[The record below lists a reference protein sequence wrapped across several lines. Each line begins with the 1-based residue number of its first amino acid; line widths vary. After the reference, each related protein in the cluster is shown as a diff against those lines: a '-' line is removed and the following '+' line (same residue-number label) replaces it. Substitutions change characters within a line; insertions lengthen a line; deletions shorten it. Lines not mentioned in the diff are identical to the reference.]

1 MFSGAIH
8 DPTYPITK
16 GILAMTHATGTGIN
30 IMQSTAQQFSVAV
43 FDGDGIGPEIMAPT
57 VALLAQAAAQVGIE
71 LEFEHLAAGAAHYR
85 DHGSA
90 LPEQSLVAARAA
102 DAILLSA
109 MGLPSVRYSDG
120 TEISPQIDLRM
131 KLGLFAGVRPVFV
144 QPGQDVPLKSSRVGE
159 IDFVLIR
166 ESTEG
171 LFHSHGK
178 GQVIDNRE
186 ARETLVITRDISEK
200 LFHFAF
206 RLARQ
211 RRAAGV
217 GKGLVHCIDKANVFK
232 AFAFFRQ
239 IFFEVAAQYPD
250 ITAECAYVD
259 ATALWMV
266 QKPWMFDVLVTENM
280 FGDILSD
287 LGAGLMGSLGLAP
300 SADIGAKHALFQ
312 PCHGSAPDIAGKGIA
327 NPMAMILSG
336 AMMLDW
342 LGEERHAPALKPVAA
357 ALRGAVSDVMVE
369 GATLPGDLG
378 GRAST
383 LEVARAV
390 GTAFNARMR

>member
-1 MFSGAIH
+1 
-8 DPTYPITK
+8 
-16 GILAMTHATGTGIN
+16 MTHTAGTDTHTLKN
-30 IMQSTAQQFSVAV
+30 TETRFSVAV
-43 FDGDGIGPEIMAPT
+43 FDGDGIGPEIMSPT
-57 VALLAQAAAQVGIE
+57 VSLLAQAADQVGIK
-71 LEFEHLAAGAAHYR
+71 LDFQHLPAGAGHYR
-85 DHGSA
+85 DHGSS
-90 LPEQSLVAARAA
+90 LPEASLIAARGA

-109 MGLPSVRYSDG
+109 MGLPSVRYPDG

-144 QPGQDVPLKSSRVGE
+144 QPGQDVPLKSPLIGE

-171 LFHSHGK
+171 LFYSHGK
-178 GQVIDNRE
+178 GQVIDDRE
-186 ARETLVITRDISEK
+186 ARETLVITRDVSEQ

-211 RRAAGV
+211 RRDAGV

-250 ITAECAYVD
+250 IKAECAYVD

-300 SADIGAKHALFQ
+300 SADIGARHALFQ
-312 PCHGSAPDIAGKGIA
+312 PCHGSAPDIAGQGIA

-336 AMMLDW
+336 AMMLEW
-342 LGEERHAPALKPVAA
+342 LGEERGAPALKPVAA
-357 ALRGAVSDVMVE
+357 ALRAAVSDVMVD
-369 GATLPGDLG
+369 GRTLSGDLG
-378 GRAST
+378 GQAST
-383 LEVARAV
+383 LEVAQAV
-390 GTAFNARMR
+390 GAAFQARVR